1 MDKLDKK
8 QKFIILSITGGI
20 IIVGAFIWSMI
31 INLSQIKISN
41 PIPEVDLPEF
51 SELTNDIDKGNESN
65 TTELEEMVEILEKES
80 SQGQNLQEENKE
92 ENIIGNNNTNLDPEP
107 KQE

>member
-8 QKFIILSITGGI
+8 KKFIILSIIGGI

-51 SELTNDIDKGNESN
+51 SELTNDIDTGNESN
-65 TTELEEMVEILEKES
+65 TTELEEMVEILEKE
-80 SQGQNLQEENKE
+80 QGQNQNKDSQTD
-92 ENIIGNNNTNLDPEP
+92 IDTKDIKLDLEP
-107 KQE
+107 KQ

>member
-1 MDKLDKK
+1 VDKLDKK
-8 QKFIILSITGGI
+8 KKFIILSIIGGI

-92 ENIIGNNNTNLDPEP
+92 ENIIDNNNTNLDPEP

>member
-1 MDKLDKK
+1 VDKLDKK
-8 QKFIILSITGGI
+8 KKFIILSIIGGI

-65 TTELEEMVEILEKES
+65 TTELEEMVEVLEKES

-92 ENIIGNNNTNLDPEP
+92 ENIIDNNNTNLDPEP